1 MNYAYIRVSTEKQTV
16 ENQKQE
22 IERFAN
28 AKGIEIQKWVKET
41 ASGTTPLRLPP
52 QGGRERPR
60 KLGALLKKM
69 RKGDVLV
76 ISEISRLSRKLME
89 IMEILKLC
97 MEKEI
102 TVYSIKEG
110 YELGDTIVSKVLA
123 FAFGLSAEIERNLIS
138 QRTKEGLARA
148 RANGVKLGRKK
159 GGKNKKYKLSD
170 KEDRLIELL
179 CIERLSKEKVAKR
192 LRVSVSC
199 LNSHVKR
206 MKGM

>member
-16 ENQKQE
+16 ENQRQE
-22 IERFAN
+22 IERFASEKN
-28 AKGIEIQKWVKET
+28 IIIDKWIKET
-41 ASGTTPLRLPP
+41 VSGTKQTQNR
-52 QGGRERPR
+52 R
-60 KLGALLKKM
+60 LGALMKRMK
-69 RKGDVLV
+69 KGDIII
-76 ISEISRLSRKLME
+76 ISEISRLSRKLMD
-89 IMEILKLC
+89 IMEILRIC
-97 MEKEI
+97 MEKEV

-170 KEDRLIELL
+170 KEDKLIELL
-179 CIERLSKEKVAKR
+179 MIEKRSKEYTAKK
-192 LRVSVSC
+192 LKCSVSC
-199 LNSHVKR
+199 LNAHIKR
-206 MKGM
+206 MKEKEGY